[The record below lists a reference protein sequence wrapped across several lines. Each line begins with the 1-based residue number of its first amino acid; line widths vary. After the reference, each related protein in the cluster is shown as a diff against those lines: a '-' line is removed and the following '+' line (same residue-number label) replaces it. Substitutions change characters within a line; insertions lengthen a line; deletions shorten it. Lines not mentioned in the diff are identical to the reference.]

1 MTTIM
6 ESITNFAV
14 QKLNSQMKFIVAS
27 QELLKKLS
35 IVQDVIPSKSVLPIV
50 YNAYFE
56 VKNSE
61 LILIGTDLENSIQT
75 ALPVE
80 SEDNFNMAIP
90 AKIII
95 DTLRSLPEQ
104 PLIFEYNPDTMTVEI
119 KSSYGT
125 YKVAAQD
132 GNDFPKIPPISN
144 TNASITVS
152 LPVLSRIISKVIY
165 AVSDDSMK
173 PAMTGVFFDFKTSGA
188 SFVATDAQKLVRL
201 NRSDITVSENFS
213 FILPPKALKLLQKAS
228 AGIESV
234 VKIDFNQS
242 NAFFQFEENQIV
254 CRLID
259 GKFPD
264 YNSVIPMNSPNK
276 AIINRKDLLSSLRR
290 LDIFASK
297 ETHLG
302 KLQFIGN
309 TLKLTSEDID
319 FANQAE
325 ETINCLYEG
334 EDMTIGFTLSLI
346 MDLLA
351 NLDSDEIVMEMGNPT
366 RAAVIMPSIQEEN
379 ESILQIIMP
388 IILNY

>member
-1 MTTIM
+1 
-6 ESITNFAV
+6 
-14 QKLNSQMKFIVAS
+14 MKFIVAS
-27 QELLKKLS
+27 LELLKKLS
-35 IVQDVIPSKSVLPIV
+35 IVQEVIPSKSVLPIV

-61 LILIGTDLENSIQT
+61 LILMGTDLENSIQT

-80 SEDNFNMAIP
+80 SEHSFKMALP

-95 DTLRSLPEQ
+95 ETLRSLPEQ
-104 PLIFEYNPDTMTVEI
+104 PLIFEFNPDTMIVQI
-119 KSSYGT
+119 KSNYGI
-125 YKVAAQD
+125 YKISAQN
-132 GNDFPKIPPISN
+132 GEDFPKIPSVNN
-144 TNASITVS
+144 TSASISLS
-152 LPVLSRIISKVIY
+152 LPTLVRIINKVLY

-173 PAMTGVFFDFKTSGA
+173 PAMTGVYFDFKTTGVN
-188 SFVATDAQKLVRL
+188 FVATDAQKLVRL
-201 NRSDITVSENFS
+201 SRSDILVNENFS
-213 FILPPKALKLLQKAS
+213 FILPPKALRLLSKAS

-234 VKIDFNQS
+234 VKIDFNDS

-259 GKFPD
+259 GRFPD
-264 YNSVIPMNSPNK
+264 YNAVIPLNSPNK
-276 AIINRKDLLSSLRR
+276 AIINRKDLLNSLRR
-290 LDIFASK
+290 LDIYASK

-302 KLQFIGN
+302 KLQFVGN

-325 ETINCLYEG
+325 ETISCLYEG
-334 EDMTIGFTLSLI
+334 EDMTIGFTLSLLTE
-346 MDLLA
+346 LLA
-351 NLDSDEIVMEMGNPT
+351 NLDSDDIVIEMGTPN

-379 ESILQIIMP
+379 ESILQLIMP

>member
-1 MTTIM
+1 
-6 ESITNFAV
+6 
-14 QKLNSQMKFIVAS
+14 MKFVVAS
-27 QELLKKLS
+27 QELLKKLT

-75 ALPVE
+75 VLPVE
-80 SEDNFNMAIP
+80 SQDNFKVAIP

-104 PLIFEYNPDTMTVEI
+104 PLIFEFDPDRMVVEI
-119 KSSYGT
+119 KSNYGT
-125 YKVAAQD
+125 YKVSAQD
-132 GNDFPKIPPISN
+132 GNDFPKIPPVSN
-144 TNASITVS
+144 TSASISIS
-152 LPVLSRIISKVIY
+152 LPVLSRVISKTIF
-165 AVSDDSMK
+165 AVTDDTMK
-173 PAMTGVFFDFKTSGA
+173 PAMTGVYFDFKTSGA
-188 SFVATDAQKLVRL
+188 NFVATDAQKLVRL
-201 NRSDITVSENFS
+201 TRSDITVNENFS
-213 FILPPKALKLLQKAS
+213 FILPPKALKLLLKAS

-234 VKIDFNQS
+234 VKIDFNDS

-264 YNSVIPMNSPNK
+264 YNAVIPLNSPNK
-276 AIINRKDLLSSLRR
+276 AIINRKDFLSSLRR
-290 LDIFASK
+290 LDIYASK

-319 FANQAE
+319 YANQAE
-325 ETINCLYEG
+325 ETISCLYEG

-346 MDLLA
+346 TELLA
-351 NLDSDEIVMEMGNPT
+351 NLDTDEIVMEMGTPN
-366 RAAVIMPSIQEEN
+366 RAAVIMPSLQEEN
-379 ESILQIIMP
+379 ESIVQIIMP